1 MNKLFVDTGA
11 YLSYFHKRDHY
22 HKKSVD
28 MWKYVTQTNP
38 HILVTTH
45 HVIDEFATLLGRKK
59 NYQYAAE
66 KIRNIFNSDCIVERT
81 NETDERQALKL
92 FEKYAD
98 QKISFTDCLS
108 FIVMQQKNIQKV
120 FTFDKHFEY
129 AGFRIIPSLY
139 N

>member
-1 MNKLFVDTGA
+1 MENIRGDIIAPMRKFEKD
-11 YLSYFHKRDHY
+11 Y
-22 HKKSVD
+22 D
-28 MWKYVTQTNP
+28 MLIWSNFFGN
-38 HILVTTH
+38 L
-45 HVIDEFATLLGRKK
+45 
-59 NYQYAAE
+59 
-66 KIRNIFNSDCIVERT
+66 
-81 NETDERQALKL
+81 
-92 FEKYAD
+92 KYAD